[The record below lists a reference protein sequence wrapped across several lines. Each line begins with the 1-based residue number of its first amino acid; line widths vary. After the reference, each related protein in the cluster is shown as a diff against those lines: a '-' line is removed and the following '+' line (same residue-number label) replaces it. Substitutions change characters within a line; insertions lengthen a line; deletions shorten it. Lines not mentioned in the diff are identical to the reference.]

1 MNIASVGGNEALQ
14 ASTQG
19 SNVEMKR
26 VQLQAIMLRKSL
38 DAQQQQAQE
47 LTQELEGKGQFIDL
61 RV

>member
-1 MNIASVGGNEALQ
+1 
-14 ASTQG
+14 
-19 SNVEMKR
+19 MKR